1 MRGWRANN
9 NFLDRGISIESNVL
23 DPGQKRIFARK
34 SQLFGDR
41 MSGGRGR
48 GEVENVND
56 TPTLLLFVSVCLSS
70 GLNCSCQV
78 YLICYAHDS
87 MTTFALSMGLY
98 RQQNSIL
105 YTLTS
110 TLLNRIS
117 NRLSICSV
125 TPITRCH
132 CRFSS
137 FGRGEGGCRGI
148 HNEFYQ

>member
-56 TPTLLLFVSVCLSS
+56 TPTLLLFVTVCLPIIRFELLVP
-70 GLNCSCQV
+70 GVFNLLCTRL
-78 YLICYAHDS
+78 YDDICAVNGS
-87 MTTFALSMGLY
+87 LP
-98 RQQNSIL
+98 
-105 YTLTS
+105 S
-110 TLLNRIS
+110 TEQHFIY
-117 NRLSICSV
+117 IDV
-125 TPITRCH
+125 DVIK
-132 CRFSS
+132 
-137 FGRGEGGCRGI
+137 
-148 HNEFYQ
+148 